1 MINIGGDVIIGVE
14 GKTVRSFY
22 DLVVILERGYRP
34 GDVVTLTVIRDNA
47 VIEIELELGIR
58 PSA

>member
-1 MINIGGDVIIGVE
+1 
-14 GKTVRSFY
+14 
-22 DLVVILERGYRP
+22 
-34 GDVVTLTVIRDNA
+34 VVTLTVIRDNA